1 VGSNNEPKQPFPRK
15 ESNQKSR
22 LKSRCLRDTLGASRS
37 NALPFS
43 AKTTY
48 ALLALLEL
56 AGEDG
61 NSVPLQIS
69 EIATR
74 QAIPERYLEQMMR
87 GMRQG
92 GLLRS
97 TRGARGGYQLARPAS
112 AISLAEVISCL
123 EAPGSPSQ
131 HNKESAE
138 RSVVNDLAQRLEQQR
153 LELLKNT
160 SLAHLLQERDSLL
173 QAQTMY
179 FI

>member
-1 VGSNNEPKQPFPRK
+1 M
-15 ESNQKSR
+15 
-22 LKSRCLRDTLGASRS
+22 RDTLGASRS

-56 AGEDG
+56 AGVDG
-61 NSVPLQIS
+61 NGVPLQIS
-69 EIATR
+69 EIAAR

-123 EAPGSPSQ
+123 EAQGSPPQ
-131 HNKESAE
+131 HNQESAE
-138 RSVVNDLAQRLEQQR
+138 RSVVNDLARRLEQQR
-153 LELLKNT
+153 MELLKST
-160 SLAHLLQERDSLL
+160 SVAQLLQERDALL